1 MTFTKSQLLVV
12 EKALSLAE
20 KSASRLA
27 AREGQPEAVA
37 AEYRRYGVEV
47 AQLIKDVQS
56 EIVALDRQ
64 VKK

>member
-12 EKALSLAE
+12 EKALALAE

-27 AREGQPEAVA
+27 SREGQPEAVA
-37 AEYRRYGVEV
+37 AEYRRYAVEV
-47 AQLIKDVQS
+47 AELIKSVQM
-56 EIVALDRQ
+56 EIVSLEKQ